1 MSTQHK
7 CTHIHIHADIHADMH
22 ASAYIY
28 MYVYIIYLDE
38 SEGKI
43 THLGILYLMRK
54 KIINDS
60 DTVRNSTHTQFSEK
74 KIIASFDEHSV
85 QELIFQDSVCI
96 LTSSK

>member
-1 MSTQHK
+1 
-7 CTHIHIHADIHADMH
+7 
-22 ASAYIY
+22 
-28 MYVYIIYLDE
+28 
-38 SEGKI
+38 
-43 THLGILYLMRK
+43 MRK

-74 KIIASFDEHSV
+74 KIIAAFDEHSV